1 MHPQFAQSVLYFGMD
16 YPLFGAIRW
25 LVHSELDFCLVC
37 FFFSVVVVIGL
48 FVFDWVK
55 WWFFFCFGYCFYSLS
70 ILSISYMFLSI
81 SIWERLPRFFF
92 LVIAAPLAA
101 SFLVIYKDRPRR

>member
-1 MHPQFAQSVLYFGMD
+1 
-16 YPLFGAIRW
+16 
-25 LVHSELDFCLVC
+25 
-37 FFFSVVVVIGL
+37 
-48 FVFDWVK
+48 
-55 WWFFFCFGYCFYSLS
+55 
-70 ILSISYMFLSI
+70 MFLSI